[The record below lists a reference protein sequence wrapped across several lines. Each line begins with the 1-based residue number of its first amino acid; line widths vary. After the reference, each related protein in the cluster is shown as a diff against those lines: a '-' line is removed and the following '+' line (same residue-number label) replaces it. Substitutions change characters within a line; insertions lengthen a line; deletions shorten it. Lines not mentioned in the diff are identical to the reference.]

1 MNPIFNKLDLAK
13 RLILFTV
20 FSTLL
25 VALSISLPTYFS
37 GKNIIYETTEKQI
50 EIIRESKKQELE
62 EYFKAKI
69 NDVKIFRK
77 GYFVTE
83 GFIELR
89 NAFEEYCKN
98 SDIDKCMDD
107 FRKIYLANNNKTGFS
122 SDTSNYT
129 KVLKKISPYFSAVVK
144 EKKYYD
150 LFLIDAKTGNILFTD
165 AKEDD
170 YMSNLLTG
178 KYKDTNLGKL
188 FRRILSNNDSNNDV
202 ILSEYEPYA
211 ASNYEVNAFMG
222 SNVYVAGKIE
232 AVFVI
237 QLPLNEIS
245 QKVRKPIIPNLNEE
259 SYLVGAD
266 YFLRTD
272 IEEKPKESLILKKKA
287 ENEAVKKALF
297 GESGIIVQ
305 NSPFDQRKVFTSYA
319 PLDLLGQ
326 KFAIIID
333 LDFDQTLSSY
343 NSFQNRTLFL
353 TLTVLGIMIIA
364 SYILS
369 KSLSSPIKE
378 SVNLLSTSLREI
390 SSVIENHERNA
401 NMQSASVNE
410 TTTTLNNISHSSR
423 ISSEESMVVTNK
435 AKDAEEM
442 STNGHSSVV
451 EMLNSIDQLKIKVSG
466 IAEQIMKLSEKNSQ
480 ISNIISLVSELANET
495 NMLALNAAVEAARA
509 GENGKGFEVVA
520 VEIRKLADESKKSAF
535 KIQEIVFEI
544 KNQTDSTVM
553 ATEEGVKQAEQSYKM
568 GNRLLDSLSGISD
581 SVSGVFDSI
590 EKISLNIRQQSIS
603 ISEIVEAM
611 NSINRGA
618 QETASGTAQTKVG
631 VDQITDAT
639 RKLKELVEGKV
650 EII

>member
-1 MNPIFNKLDLAK
+1 MNSLFNKIDLAK

-25 VALSISLPTYFS
+25 VAFSISLPTYFS
-37 GKNIIYETTEKQI
+37 GKSIIYESTETQI
-50 EIIRESKKQELE
+50 EIIRESKKQELT
-62 EYFKAKI
+62 EYFQSKI

-83 GFIELR
+83 GFLELR
-89 NAFEEYCKN
+89 KAFDEFTKNNDQDKAMEEL
-98 SDIDKCMDD
+98 
-107 FRKIYLANNNKTGFS
+107 RKTYLFANNKTGFS
-122 SDTSNYT
+122 LDNSNYT
-129 KVLKKISPYFSAVVK
+129 KVLKKISPYFNSIIK
-144 EKKYYD
+144 EKNYYD
-150 LFLIDAKTGNILFTD
+150 LFLVDARTGNVLFTV

-170 YMSNLLTG
+170 YMTNLLSG

-188 FRRILSNNDSNNDV
+188 FRKILSNNDSSNDV
-202 ILSEYEPYA
+202 LVSEYEPYA
-211 ASNYEVNAFMG
+211 PSNNEINAFIG
-222 SNVYVAGKIE
+222 SSVYIEGKIE
-232 AVFVI
+232 VVLI
-237 QLPLNEIS
+237 MQLPLAEIS
-245 QKVRKPIIPNLNEE
+245 EKVRRPIIKNLNET
-259 SYLVGAD
+259 SYLVGSD
-266 YFLRTD
+266 YLIRSD
-272 IEEKPKESLILKKKA
+272 VEDKPKESIILKKKIDTI
-287 ENEAVKKALF
+287 AVKKALL
-297 GESGIIVQ
+297 GESGVSVID
-305 NSPFDQRKVFTSYA
+305 SPFDGKRIFSSYT
-319 PLDLLGQ
+319 PLELLGQ

-333 LDFDQTLSSY
+333 LNYDTTLSNY

-353 TLTVLGIMIIA
+353 TLTVLAIMIVA
-364 SYILS
+364 SYVLS

-410 TTTTLNNISHSSR
+410 TTTTLNNISNSSR
-423 ISSEESMVVTNK
+423 LSSDESMIVTNK

-451 EMLNSIDQLKIKVSG
+451 EMLNSIDQLKEKVSG

-544 KNQTDSTVM
+544 KNATDSTVM

-568 GNRLLDSLSGISD
+568 GNKLLNSLSGINQ

-603 ISEIVEAM
+603 ISEIVDAM

-639 RKLKELVEGKV
+639 RRLKELVEGKV